1 MATATDALIL
11 AALLDHLAALQFQPP
26 LPVAQPGIAFPPAGQ
41 DKPDNY
47 LAVSYLPNRPRQVT
61 LGDDPQQKL
70 GLLQVSVYWKA
81 GGGLI
86 KPLDAAGQIID
97 HFNNKT
103 LFASG
108 VKITISGEPWAAGPI
123 QEDDR
128 VQIPVTIPYTAFEP
142 ET

>member
-1 MATATDALIL
+1 MLEE
-11 AALLDHLAALQFQPP
+11 PG
-26 LPVAQPGIAFPPAGQ
+26 LPYEPHRVAFDSQ
-41 DKPDNY
+41 DQMSPEFLSLN
-47 LAVSYLPNRPRQVT
+47 
-61 LGDDPQQKL
+61 
-70 GLLQVSVYWKA
+70 VYWKA

-86 KPLDAAGQIID
+86 KPLDAAGQVID

>member
-1 MATATDALIL
+1 MATGTDALIL
-11 AALLDHLAALQFQPP
+11 AALLDHLAALIFTPP
-26 LPVAQPGIAFPPAGQ
+26 LPVAQPGIAFPPPGE

-47 LAVSYLPNRPRQVT
+47 LAVTFLPNRTRQVT
-61 LGDDPQQKL
+61 LGDDPQQKR

-81 GGGLI
+81 GAGLV
-86 KPLDAAGQIID
+86 KPLDASGLVID

-108 VKITISGEPWAAGPI
+108 VKITISGEPWASGPI

-142 ET
+142 ER

>member
-1 MATATDALIL
+1 MATGTDALIL
-11 AALLDHLAALQFQPP
+11 AALLDHLAALALSPP
-26 LPVAQPGIAFPPAGQ
+26 LPVAQPGIAFLPSGES
-41 DKPDNY
+41 KPDNY
-47 LAVSYLPNRPRQVT
+47 LAATFLPNRTRQVT
-61 LGDDPQQKL
+61 LGDDPQQKR

-81 GGGLI
+81 GAGLI
-86 KPLDAAGQIID
+86 KPLDVSGLVID

-108 VKITISGEPWAAGPI
+108 VKITISGEPWASGPI

-142 ET
+142 ER

>member
-11 AALLDHLAALQFQPP
+11 AALLDHLAALTFTPP
-26 LPVAQPGIAFPPAGQ
+26 LPVAQPGIAFPPSGE

-47 LAVSYLPNRPRQVT
+47 LAVAFLPNRTRQVT
-61 LGDDPQQKL
+61 LGDDPQQKR

-81 GGGLI
+81 GAGLI
-86 KPLDAAGQIID
+86 KPLDAAGRVID

-103 LFASG
+103 LFASD
-108 VKITISGEPWAAGPI
+108 VKITISGEPWASGPI

-142 ET
+142 ER